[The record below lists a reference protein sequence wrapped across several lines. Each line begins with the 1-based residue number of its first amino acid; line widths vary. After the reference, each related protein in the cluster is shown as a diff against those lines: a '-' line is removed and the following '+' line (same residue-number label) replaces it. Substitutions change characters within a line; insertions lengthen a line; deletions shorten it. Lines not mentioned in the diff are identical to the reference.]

1 MQHHGSPVAA
11 GQRASRRLIDTAG
24 RRAVREAVALR
35 TLAPGMREVSERHL
49 ARGTERSLGPST
61 ATLGAP
67 PGPLGPSV
75 LPRTR
80 HDA

>member
-11 GQRASRRLIDTAG
+11 GQRALRRLIDTAG
-24 RRAVREAVALR
+24 HGAVREAVALR
-35 TLAPGMREVSERHL
+35 TLTPDTREAFERHL
-49 ARGTERSLGPST
+49 ARMTERSLGPST

-67 PGPLGPSV
+67 PGPLGPSG